1 MLNKSAANHFHGGI
15 KAALHNIEEGLKF
28 YGTMR
33 GAFEAGKGILAAG
46 RAAYAFAAPLAA
58 ALL

>member
-1 MLNKSAANHFHGGI
+1 MSEPLLDELLRRI
-15 KAALHNIEEGLKF
+15 VREEV
-28 YGTMR
+28 R

-46 RAAYAFAAPLAA
+46 RAAYQFAAPLAA

>member
-1 MLNKSAANHFHGGI
+1 MLNKSAQHHIHSGI
-15 KAALHNIEEGLKF
+15 KAALHNVETGLKW

-33 GAFEAGKGILAAG
+33 GVFEAGKGILAAG
-46 RAAYAFAAPLAA
+46 RAAYQFAAPLAA